1 MVATVAV
8 ARLGGAVA
16 TPRVVT
22 GGSGPMR
29 TAGSGPGSIGGR
41 TCLSSFE
48 IA

>member
-22 GGSGPMR
+22 VVAVVQP
-29 TAGSGPGSIGGR
+29 AVVEAPV
-41 TCLSSFE
+41 
-48 IA
+48 